1 MMNSVVQKMNSN
13 EEQPRP
19 KREVN
24 FRLVAQIVM
33 VLTLIGI
40 FVTTIMIFTP
50 PLGGGG
56 YAELSILTYNET
68 EELYEAD
75 NYPTGVIYN
84 QTEGLSENITLF
96 FIINNQYRIAK
107 FFEVRLKIGLYSLI
121 IDEDTF
127 GSNTSTYF
135 YEEHWKSKVL
145 NRDEQW
151 GPTTQTEVTFSFNSA
166 ILTHLGYEANGYKLL
181 FELWEFDSS
190 ENDFA
195 FSGIFVYLT
204 SFQLILVS

>member
-1 MMNSVVQKMNSN
+1 MNSN

-40 FVTTIMIFTP
+40 IVTTIMVFTP
-50 PLGGGG
+50 PLGGSG
-56 YAELSILTYNET
+56 YGELSVLTYNET
-68 EELYEAD
+68 DELYETD
-75 NYPTGVIYN
+75 NYPTSVIYN

-96 FIINNQYRIAK
+96 FMVKNQYRIAK

-121 IDEDTF
+121 IDEETF

-135 YEEHWKSKVL
+135 YEEHWESKVL
-145 NRDEQW
+145 NKDEHW
-151 GPTTQTEVTFSFNSA
+151 GPNTQTETTFNFNST
-166 ILTHLGYEANGYKLL
+166 ILTQLGYDANGYKII
-181 FELWEFDSS
+181 FELWEFDTS
-190 ENDFA
+190 ENVFI

>member
-1 MMNSVVQKMNSN
+1 MNSN
-13 EEQPRP
+13 KEKPRI

-40 FVTTIMIFTP
+40 IVTTIMIFTP
-50 PLGGGG
+50 QLGGSG
-56 YAELSILTYNET
+56 YGELSVLTYNET
-68 EELYEAD
+68 DELYETD
-75 NYPTGVIYN
+75 NFPTSVIYN

-96 FIINNQYRIAK
+96 FMVKNQYRIAK
-107 FFEVRLKIGLYSLI
+107 FFQVRLKIGLYSLI
-121 IDEDTF
+121 IDENTF
-127 GSNTSTYF
+127 GSNISTYF
-135 YEEHWKSKVL
+135 HEEHWKSKVL
-145 NRDEQW
+145 NREEQW
-151 GPTTQTEVTFSFNSA
+151 GPNTQTETTFNFNST
-166 ILTHLGYEANGYKLL
+166 ILTHLGYEANGYKII

-190 ENDFA
+190 ENVFV

>member
-1 MMNSVVQKMNSN
+1 LTSSD
-13 EEQPRP
+13 EQPRP

-40 FVTTIMIFTP
+40 LVTTIMIFTP
-50 PLGGGG
+50 PLGGSG
-56 YAELSILTYNET
+56 YSELSVLTYNEVD
-68 EELYEAD
+68 ELYEAD
-75 NYPTGVIYN
+75 NYPTNVVYN

-96 FIINNQYRIAK
+96 FMVNNQHKAAK

-135 YEEHWKSKVL
+135 YEEHWKSKIL
-145 NRDEQW
+145 DKNQQW
-151 GPTTQTEVTFSFNSA
+151 GPNPQTEVTFTFNST
-166 ILTHLGYEANGYKLL
+166 ILTQLGYEVNGYKII

-190 ENDFA
+190 ENNFTY
-195 FSGIFVYLT
+195 SGIFVYLT
-204 SFQLILVS
+204 SFQLNLVS

>member
-1 MMNSVVQKMNSN
+1 MNSN

-40 FVTTIMIFTP
+40 IVTTIMVFTP
-50 PLGGGG
+50 PLGGSG
-56 YAELSILTYNET
+56 YGELSVLTYNET
-68 EELYEAD
+68 DELYETD
-75 NYPTGVIYN
+75 NYPTSVIYN

-96 FIINNQYRIAK
+96 FMVKNQYRIAK

-121 IDEDTF
+121 IDEETF

-135 YEEHWKSKVL
+135 YEEHWESKVL
-145 NRDEQW
+145 NKDEQW
-151 GPTTQTEVTFSFNSA
+151 GPNTQTETTFNFNST
-166 ILTHLGYEANGYKLL
+166 ILTQLGYDANGYKII
-181 FELWEFDSS
+181 FELWEFDTS
-190 ENDFA
+190 ENVFV

>member
-1 MMNSVVQKMNSN
+1 MNSK

-40 FVTTIMIFTP
+40 IVTTIMIFTP
-50 PLGGGG
+50 PLGGSG

-68 EELYEAD
+68 DELYEAD
-75 NYPTGVIYN
+75 NYPTSVIYN

-96 FIINNQYRIAK
+96 FMVKNQYRIAK
-107 FFEVRLKIGLYSLI
+107 FFEIQLKIGLYSLI

-127 GSNTSTYF
+127 GSNTSSYF

-151 GPTTQTEVTFSFNSA
+151 GPNTQTEVIFNFNSA

-195 FSGIFVYLT
+195 FSGIFVYIT

>member
-1 MMNSVVQKMNSN
+1 MNSN

-40 FVTTIMIFTP
+40 IVTTIMIFTP
-50 PLGGGG
+50 PLGGSG
-56 YAELSILTYNET
+56 YGELSVLTYNET
-68 EELYEAD
+68 DELYETD
-75 NYPTGVIYN
+75 NYPTSVIYN

-96 FIINNQYRIAK
+96 FMVKNQYRIAK

-121 IDEDTF
+121 IDEETS

-151 GPTTQTEVTFSFNSA
+151 GPNTQTETTFNFNSA
-166 ILTHLGYEANGYKLL
+166 ILTQLGYDANGYKII
-181 FELWEFDSS
+181 FELWEFDTS
-190 ENDFA
+190 ENVFV

>member
-1 MMNSVVQKMNSN
+1 MNSN
-13 EEQPRP
+13 EEEPRA

-40 FVTTIMIFTP
+40 IVTTIMIFTP
-50 PLGGGG
+50 PLGGSG
-56 YAELSILTYNET
+56 YAELSVLTYNET
-68 EELYEAD
+68 DELYETD
-75 NYPTGVIYN
+75 NYPTSVIYN

-96 FIINNQYRIAK
+96 FMVKNQYRIAK
-107 FFEVRLKIGLYSLI
+107 FFEIRLKIGLYSLI

-127 GSNTSTYF
+127 GSNTSTHF

-145 NRDEQW
+145 NREEQW
-151 GPTTQTEVTFSFNSA
+151 GPNNQTEMTFNFNSA
-166 ILTHLGYEANGYKLL
+166 ILTQLGYDANGYKIV

-190 ENDFA
+190 ENVFA

>member
-1 MMNSVVQKMNSN
+1 MNSN
-13 EEQPRP
+13 EEEPRA
-19 KREVN
+19 KREVY

-40 FVTTIMIFTP
+40 IVTTIMIFTP
-50 PLGGGG
+50 PLGGNG
-56 YAELSILTYNET
+56 YAELSVLTYNET
-68 EELYEAD
+68 DELYETD
-75 NYPTGVIYN
+75 NYPTSVIYN

-96 FIINNQYRIAK
+96 FMVKNQYRIAK

-135 YEEHWKSKVL
+135 YEDHWKSKVL
-145 NRDEQW
+145 NREEQW
-151 GPTTQTEVTFSFNSA
+151 GPNNQTEMTFNLNSA
-166 ILTHLGYEANGYKLL
+166 ILTQLGYDANGYKIV

-190 ENDFA
+190 ENVFA

>member
-1 MMNSVVQKMNSN
+1 MNSN
-13 EEQPRP
+13 EDQPRA

-40 FVTTIMIFTP
+40 IVTTIMIFTP
-50 PLGGGG
+50 PLGGSG
-56 YAELSILTYNET
+56 YGELSVLTYNET
-68 EELYEAD
+68 DELYETD
-75 NYPTGVIYN
+75 NYPTSVIYN

-96 FIINNQYRIAK
+96 FMVKNQYRIAK

-121 IDEDTF
+121 IDENTF

-135 YEEHWKSKVL
+135 HEEHWKSKVL
-145 NRDEQW
+145 NREEQW
-151 GPTTQTEVTFSFNSA
+151 GPNTQTETTFNFNST
-166 ILTHLGYEANGYKLL
+166 ILTHLGYEANGYKII

-190 ENDFA
+190 ENVFV

>member
-1 MMNSVVQKMNSN
+1 MNSS
-13 EEQPRP
+13 EEEPRA

-24 FRLVAQIVM
+24 FRLVSQIVM

-40 FVTTIMIFTP
+40 IVTTIMIFTP
-50 PLGGGG
+50 PLGGSG
-56 YAELSILTYNET
+56 YAELSVLTYNET
-68 EELYEAD
+68 DELYETD
-75 NYPTGVIYN
+75 NYPTSVIYN

-96 FIINNQYRIAK
+96 FMVKNQYRIAK

-135 YEEHWKSKVL
+135 YEEHWKNKVL
-145 NRDEQW
+145 NREEQW
-151 GPTTQTEVTFSFNSA
+151 GPNNRTEMTFNFNSA
-166 ILTHLGYEANGYKLL
+166 ILTQLGYDANGYKIV
-181 FELWEFDSS
+181 FELWEFDTS
-190 ENDFA
+190 EDVFA